1 MTLPLNPHARL
12 LDLTFRLRVAHTMAG
27 ACSRSLPADWCAPR
41 DVVARVEGLLAD
53 CVDAVARECRE
64 AEGET

>member
-1 MTLPLNPHARL
+1 MTAVPVNPTARL
-12 LDLTFRLRVAHTMAG
+12 LDLAFRLRVTRDLAE
-27 ACSRSLPADWCAPR
+27 ACSRSLPVGAPR

-64 AEGET
+64 AEGEM